1 METDLEVLIH
11 KSTPASAPR
20 FKLNGLR
27 RRRLEKED
35 SVTEKKIY
43 VTDSDLQRLKTLL
56 HDNWRDRREDVGDLN
71 RLDYELER
79 ASVVTPKEV
88 SKDVVTMNSRV
99 RLRDLDS
106 GDAVEF
112 SLVYPSQPYAAG
124 SDHLAEMTVSVLAP
138 IGTAILGNRVGDS
151 IEWEVPAGV
160 RRLKIEKVLFQPEAA
175 GRLDL

>member
-1 METDLEVLIH
+1 M
-11 KSTPASAPR
+11 
-20 FKLNGLR
+20 
-27 RRRLEKED
+27 
-35 SVTEKKIY
+35 TEKKIY

-138 IGTAILGNRVGDS
+138 IGTAILGYRVGDS

-160 RRLKIEKVLFQPEAA
+160 RRLKVEKVLFQPEAA

>member
-1 METDLEVLIH
+1 M
-11 KSTPASAPR
+11 
-20 FKLNGLR
+20 
-27 RRRLEKED
+27 
-35 SVTEKKIY
+35 TEKKIY

-56 HDNWRDRREDVGDLN
+56 QDNWRDRREDVGDLN
-71 RLDYELER
+71 RLDYELDR
-79 ASVVTPKEV
+79 ACVVRPMEVPKN
-88 SKDVVTMNSRV
+88 VVTMNSRV

-106 GDAVEF
+106 GDTVEF

-138 IGTAILGNRVGDS
+138 IGTAILGYRVGDS

-160 RRLKIEKVLFQPEAA
+160 RRLKVEKVLFQPEAA